1 MRTINEII
9 NEGIFDDIACSLA
22 GHKYNRTYPTKDCLG
37 QPLKAGD
44 LVIAYFQFK
53 TAGVYLATYIEKQN
67 KNQMLVCRVPEYSDW
82 QPTHS
87 DAKEYIEENYIDVV
101 YCQHVIKI
109 DPKLIKH

>member
-1 MRTINEII
+1 
-9 NEGIFDDIACSLA
+9 
-22 GHKYNRTYPTKDCLG
+22 
-37 QPLKAGD
+37 
-44 LVIAYFQFK
+44 
-53 TAGVYLATYIEKQN
+53 
-67 KNQMLVCRVPEYSDW
+67 MLVCRVPEYSDW